1 MTAGRLADVTGDAV
15 AVTDDKATEL
25 GLSVGDRVP
34 FRFADGQT
42 VDLTVKAVYATD
54 LPMSEGSWLL
64 DVGTYAAHGADQ
76 FDRMLFVGLDD
87 GVDVATGRASLESAL
102 AGWPNATI
110 EDQAEFRTA
119 VTEEIDMMLNLMYG
133 LLGLAVVI
141 SLMGIANTL
150 ALSIEERTRE
160 LGLLRAVGMHRRQLK
175 RAIRAEA
182 LLIST
187 LGAML
192 GAVLAIAGAWGL
204 VSALGTEGV
213 SEFVVPEVRIAVIVG
228 VAALAGVLAASGP
241 ARRASRLDVLSA
253 IAHD

>member
-1 MTAGRLADVTGDAV
+1 MTG
-15 AVTDDKATEL
+15 
-25 GLSVGDRVP
+25 VP

-64 DVGTYAAHGADQ
+64 DVGTYEAQVPTVSTDAA
-76 FDRMLFVGLDD
+76 RRSCR

-102 AGWPNATI
+102 DAWPNAPI

-119 VTEEIDMMLNLMYG
+119 VTEEIERMLNIMYG

-187 LGAML
+187 VGAML

-204 VSALGTEGV
+204 VNALGTEGV